1 VDNVSNFLKV
11 FVVASGV
18 ALLAGTVLLVALI
31 LVRANDDDGQ
41 ATSPASAAIVDLPL
55 PAGARIQQVISDRRG
70 LVLLLTDAAE
80 RQYIAVV
87 DRETGERVTLL
98 RVQPEP

>member
-1 VDNVSNFLKV
+1 MDNVSNFLKV

-18 ALLAGTVLLVALI
+18 ALLAGIVLLVALI
-31 LVRANDDDGQ
+31 LVRANDDGQ
-41 ATSPASAAIVDLPL
+41 ATLPASAAIVDLPL

>member
-1 VDNVSNFLKV
+1 MDNVSNFLKV

-18 ALLAGTVLLVALI
+18 ALLAGIVLLVALI
-31 LVRANDDDGQ
+31 LVRANDDGQ

>member
-1 VDNVSNFLKV
+1 MDNVSNFLKV
-11 FVVASGV
+11 FVVAGGV

-31 LVRANDDDGQ
+31 LVRANDDGQ
-41 ATSPASAAIVDLPL
+41 TTPPASAAIVDLPL

-98 RVQPEP
+98 RIQPEP

>member
-11 FVVASGV
+11 FVIAGGV

-31 LVRANDDDGQ
+31 MLQATDDEQ
-41 ATSPASAAIVDLPL
+41 ATSPAAIVDLPL
-55 PAGARIQQVISDRRG
+55 PPGARIEQVISDRRG

-80 RQYIAVV
+80 RQYLAVV

-98 RVQPEP
+98 RIQPEP